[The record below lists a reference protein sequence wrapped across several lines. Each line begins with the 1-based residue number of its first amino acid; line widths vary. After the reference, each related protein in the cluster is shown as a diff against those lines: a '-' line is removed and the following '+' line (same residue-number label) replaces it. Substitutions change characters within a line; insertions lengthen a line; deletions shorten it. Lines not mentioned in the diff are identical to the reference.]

1 MLTAIEVFP
10 DGDAMTA
17 TKVRIVFRGTLVGAG
32 TPFVTEIDDVDLEDV
47 ASTVS
52 AELVDNSVEWG
63 VYNDV
68 S

>member
-10 DGDAMTA
+10 EGDAMTA

-32 TPFVTEIDDVDLEDV
+32 TPFVSEIKDVDLEDV
-47 ASTVS
+47 VSTVS

-68 S
+68 A